1 MQGSG
6 GEPLI
11 DWTFSRSSK
20 QRTNTQLIH
29 MCGRVGSFFV
39 RLLLLIFGL
48 SIRMLLGKRREGAGR
63 GCNTLYLPKGNDK
76 RLPKQ
81 KKQTEAEP
89 IDSTVATRESDD
101 EEALRKP
108 GRERSNPRSR
118 RKQMSAGEAN
128 PSASSGQT
136 TVNAAHKRAGTSSP
150 STRCAR
156 GSQVAH
162 LFPSATR
169 CSRSAATICQ
179 QLIHR
184 SISYH
189 QIPTC
194 HQPTFVSSSQPAG
207 RTAVQ
212 VYHQSLLPSP
222 TPDSPCVHSSS
233 ATQRNPTRF
242 SRK

>member
-1 MQGSG
+1 MRDEGAI
-6 GEPLI
+6 LC
-11 DWTFSRSSK
+11 TFPRET
-20 QRTNTQLIH
+20 TNDYPN
-29 MCGRVGSFFV
+29 R
-39 RLLLLIFGL
+39 RN
-48 SIRMLLGKRREGAGR
+48 KRRR
-63 GCNTLYLPKGNDK
+63 SLSTQPWP
-76 RLPKQ
+76 RVSQ
-81 KKQTEAEP
+81 TMKKHSENQDASVLIQDT
-89 IDSTVATRESDD
+89 
-101 EEALRKP
+101 
-108 GRERSNPRSR
+108 R
-118 RKQMSAGEAN
+118 RKQMSVGEAN